1 MTTTALSCQWD
12 GEGFRPAKRH
22 DNWCGAN
29 LIIGQIYDLTLIEQ
43 RSAKQ
48 HARYFALVNEYFHT
62 LPESRAA
69 DFPSAEHLRKHALI
83 RTGYCQER
91 KIVCADDRQALE
103 MALLAKDLD
112 SYCIA
117 APVGRVCTVWTA
129 ETQNMRAMDK
139 ARFKASSDAV
149 LTWIETELLGL
160 HGEHAA

>member
-1 MTTTALSCQWD
+1 MSSITLSMQWD
-12 GEGFRPAKRH
+12 GEGFVPAKKH
-22 DNWCGAN
+22 HNWCNAN
-29 LIIGQIYDLTLIEQ
+29 LVAGQFYDVTLIEQ

-48 HARYFALVNEYFHT
+48 HARYFAMVKEYFHT
-62 LPESRAA
+62 LPESRAG
-69 DFPSAEHLRKHALI
+69 DFPSEDHLRKHALI
-83 RTGYCQER
+83 RTGYCKER

-117 APVGRVCTVWTA
+117 SVEGRVCTVWTA

-149 LTWIETELLGL
+149 LTWIETEILGV
-160 HGEHAA
+160 HEVAA